1 MLMLLTVITNYPQA
15 MLKSECLNE
24 DNMSVEIVD
33 KIYKSKNNYLDII
46 EGMLYLAG
54 DDGVDIKQVAGV
66 LEISKKEAT
75 LLMDQFTEIYGN
87 KALKGIVLVNFGGRY
102 KLATNADYFIY
113 YQKMVEQSS
122 ASLSNAAL
130 ETLAIIAYNQPI
142 TRAGVEDIRGVGCDA
157 MIRKLVAKALIKEV
171 GREDTPGMP
180 ILYGVTDEFMD
191 TFGLTTLE
199 ELPDL
204 ADIVEV
210 DEQEDI
216 FATRYRE
223 DTSDDISKAESELNE
238 TV

>member
-1 MLMLLTVITNYPQA
+1 M
-15 MLKSECLNE
+15 E
-24 DNMSVEIVD
+24 EIGWLD
-33 KIYKSKNNYLDII
+33 EETNYLDII

-54 DDGVDIKQVAGV
+54 DEGIDIKQVAGI
-66 LEISKKEAT
+66 LEINRKDAT
-75 LLMDQFTEIYGN
+75 LLMDQFTQMYEN
-87 KALKGIVLVNFGGRY
+87 KSMKGIILVNFGGKY
-102 KLATNADYFIY
+102 KLATNSEYFIY

-142 TRAGVEDIRGVGCDA
+142 TRAAVEDIRGVGCDA

-171 GREDTPGMP
+171 GREDSPGMP

-191 TFGLTTLE
+191 AFGLTSLD

-210 DEQEDI
+210 DDQEDI
-216 FATRYRE
+216 FATKYRE
-223 DTSDDISKAESELNE
+223 DTDNKIEENNESH
-238 TV
+238 

>member
-1 MLMLLTVITNYPQA
+1 MEET
-15 MLKSECLNE
+15 SCLDE
-24 DNMSVEIVD
+24 
-33 KIYKSKNNYLDII
+33 KTNYLDII

-54 DDGVDIKQVAGV
+54 DDGIDIKQVAGV
-66 LEISKKEAT
+66 LEISRKDAT
-75 LLMDQFTEIYGN
+75 LLMDQFTQMYEN
-87 KALKGIVLVNFGGRY
+87 KDMKGIILVNFGGRY
-102 KLATNADYFIY
+102 KLATNSEYFIY

-142 TRAGVEDIRGVGCDA
+142 TRASIEDIRGVGCDA

-171 GREDTPGMP
+171 GREDSPGMP

-191 TFGLTTLE
+191 TFGLTSLD

-210 DEQEDI
+210 DDQEDI

-223 DTSDDISKAESELNE
+223 DTGEIKEESNE
-238 TV
+238 SH

>member
-1 MLMLLTVITNYPQA
+1 MEQ
-15 MLKSECLNE
+15 
-24 DNMSVEIVD
+24 
-33 KIYKSKNNYLDII
+33 NNYLDII

-54 DDGVDIKQVAGV
+54 DDLKQIAGV

>member
-1 MLMLLTVITNYPQA
+1 MEET
-15 MLKSECLNE
+15 
-24 DNMSVEIVD
+24 
-33 KIYKSKNNYLDII
+33 NYLDII

-54 DDGVDIKQVAGV
+54 DDGVDIKQIAGV
-66 LEISKKEAT
+66 LEISKKDAV
-75 LLMDQFTEIYGN
+75 LLMDQFTERYE
-87 KALKGIVLVNFGGRY
+87 KKELKGIVLVNFGGRY
-102 KLATNADYFIY
+102 KLATNSEYFAY

-122 ASLSNAAL
+122 ANLSNAAL

-142 TRAGVEDIRGVGCDA
+142 TRVGIEDIRGVGCDT

-171 GREDTPGMP
+171 GREDSPGMP

-191 TFGLTTLE
+191 TFGLTSLD

-223 DTSDDISKAESELNE
+223 DNDEKIEANNESY
-238 TV
+238 

>member
-1 MLMLLTVITNYPQA
+1 MEET
-15 MLKSECLNE
+15 SCLDE
-24 DNMSVEIVD
+24 
-33 KIYKSKNNYLDII
+33 KIDYLDII

-54 DDGVDIKQVAGV
+54 DDGIDIKQVAGV
-66 LEISKKEAT
+66 LEISRKDAT
-75 LLMDQFTEIYGN
+75 LLMDRFTQMYEN
-87 KALKGIVLVNFGGRY
+87 KIMKGITLVNFGGRY
-102 KLATNADYFIY
+102 KLATNAEYFIY

-142 TRAGVEDIRGVGCDA
+142 TRASIEDIRGVGCDA

-171 GREDTPGMP
+171 GREDSPGMP

-191 TFGLTTLE
+191 TFGLTSLD

-210 DEQEDI
+210 DNQEDI

-223 DTSDDISKAESELNE
+223 DTGEIKEETNESH
-238 TV
+238 

>member
-1 MLMLLTVITNYPQA
+1 M
-15 MLKSECLNE
+15 K
-24 DNMSVEIVD
+24 D
-33 KIYKSKNNYLDII
+33 NNYLDII

-54 DDGVDIKQVAGV
+54 DDGIDIKRIAGV
-66 LEISKKEAT
+66 LEISRKEAT
-75 LLMDQFTEIYGN
+75 VLMDQFIELYEN
-87 KALKGIVLVNFGGRY
+87 KMFKGIKLVNFGGRY
-102 KLATNADYFIY
+102 KLATNEDYFMY

-122 ASLSNAAL
+122 STLSNAAL

-142 TRAGVEDIRGVGCDA
+142 TRLGVEDIRGVGCDA

-171 GREDTPGMP
+171 GREDSPGMP

-191 TFGLTTLE
+191 AFGLTSLD

-204 ADIVEV
+204 ADIVEI

-223 DTSDDISKAESELNE
+223 TDVEEIGKKESDDSETN
-238 TV
+238 

>member
-1 MLMLLTVITNYPQA
+1 MEQ
-15 MLKSECLNE
+15 
-24 DNMSVEIVD
+24 
-33 KIYKSKNNYLDII
+33 NNYFDII

-66 LEISKKEAT
+66 LEVSKKEAAM
-75 LLMDQFTEIYGN
+75 LMERFMEIYEN
-87 KALKGIVLVNFGGRY
+87 RAIKGIILVNFGGRY

-142 TRAGVEDIRGVGCDA
+142 TRVGVEDIRGVGCDS

-191 TFGLTTLE
+191 TFGLTSLD

-204 ADIVEV
+204 ADVVEI
-210 DEQEDI
+210 DKQEDI

-223 DTSDDISKAESELNE
+223 EPGEEINE
-238 TV
+238 AVDEAVQAS

>member
-1 MLMLLTVITNYPQA
+1 M
-15 MLKSECLNE
+15 E
-24 DNMSVEIVD
+24 EIGWLD
-33 KIYKSKNNYLDII
+33 EETNYLDII

-54 DDGVDIKQVAGV
+54 DEGIDIKQVAGI
-66 LEISKKEAT
+66 LEINRKDAT
-75 LLMDQFTEIYGN
+75 LLMDQFTQMYEN
-87 KALKGIVLVNFGGRY
+87 KSMKGIILVNFGGRY
-102 KLATNADYFIY
+102 NLATNSEYFIY

-142 TRAGVEDIRGVGCDA
+142 TRAAVEDIRGVGCDA

-171 GREDTPGMP
+171 GREDSPGMP

-191 TFGLTTLE
+191 AFGLTSLD

-210 DEQEDI
+210 DDQEDI
-216 FATRYRE
+216 FATKYRE
-223 DTSDDISKAESELNE
+223 DTDNKIEENNESH
-238 TV
+238 